1 MDKELMKSERKGVLE
16 SIGRTP
22 LVELESFSTAR
33 VKIYAK
39 LEFFNP
45 GGSVKD
51 RIALRMIE
59 EAENSGKLSKDKII
73 IEATSG
79 NTGIGLAMVAAKK
92 GYRLKIAMPESMSE
106 ERRAILRA
114 YGVDLVLTP
123 AEEGMNGAIE
133 YIRQLSQE
141 DGYFW
146 INQFENQA
154 NVEAH
159 YQTTG
164 VEILNQIDR
173 VDVLVA
179 GIGTGGTITGV
190 ARRLKEKFSDLK
202 VVGVEPR
209 ADSPIQGLR
218 CLDHYVPP
226 IIDFS
231 LIDEIRQV
239 SQEAASYWVKEL
251 VKREGLFL
259 GFSSGAAIKVAYEE
273 AQKLNSGKVVTIF
286 PDNGF
291 KYVSDL

>member
-1 MDKELMKSERKGVLE
+1 MKSERKGVLE

-33 VKIYAK
+33 VKIHAK

-133 YIRQLSQE
+133 YIRQLSQK

-173 VDVLVA
+173 LDVLVA

-239 SQEAASYWVKEL
+239 SQEDASYWVKEL
-251 VKREGLFL
+251 VKKEGLFL
-259 GFSSGAAIKVAYEE
+259 GFSSGAAFKVAYEE

>member
-1 MDKELMKSERKGVLE
+1 MKSERRGVLE

-22 LVELESFSTAR
+22 LVELESFSTPR

-106 ERRAILRA
+106 ERKVILKA

-141 DGYFW
+141 DSYFW

-218 CLDHYVPP
+218 CLDHFVPP

-231 LIDEIRQV
+231 LIDEIREV
-239 SQEAASYWVKEL
+239 SQEDADYWVKEL
-251 VKREGLFL
+251 VKKEGLFL
-259 GFSSGAAIKVAYEE
+259 GFSSGAAFKVAYEE
-273 AQKLNSGKVVTIF
+273 AQRLNSGKVVTIF

-291 KYVSDL
+291 KYVTDL